1 MCVCFYHF
9 CVYLQVSFAHFNL
22 LKILAMDKSE
32 SPGKGSQVLVWS
44 ILTIERILGRHLH
57 NSHGTKKQ
65 PPSIND
71 PDPYIT
77 VGIGHLCFHAVLFG
91 WWTFTRSKGL
101 ILVSSVHSTCW
112 ISHGAHDVFWDG
124 TMSFQ
129 KSVVLKEVFN
139 SWLWNLTT
147 IKLCISKYSLFT
159 SFNIILTVWGN
170 WMLMCPIHANF
181 QLILL

>member
-1 MCVCFYHF
+1 MFFFYHF

-44 ILTIERILGRHLH
+44 KLTIGRILGRHLH
-57 NSHGTKKQ
+57 NSHGTKNSHQALMIRIHILHWVLGTYAFMQSSLADEHSHDQKVWFW
-65 PPSIND
+65 PHMSIVH
-71 PDPYIT
+71 
-77 VGIGHLCFHAVLFG
+77 VGFLMVLMTSFKMEQCL
-91 WWTFTRSKGL
+91 SKNL
-101 ILVSSVHSTCW
+101 L
-112 ISHGAHDVFWDG
+112 FW
-124 TMSFQ
+124 
-129 KSVVLKEVFN
+129 KKCFN
-139 SWLWNLTT
+139 SWFWNLTT

-181 QLILL
+181 QLFLL